1 LRNFLLSCATLI
13 YLSCPMA
20 AHADAGCGPAID
32 RAERENNLPARILH
46 AIGIVE
52 SGRRDPLDGQPAAWP
67 WSVNA
72 AGDSHTF
79 ETREQAIA
87 FVQAA
92 QARGIRS
99 IDIGCMQ
106 INLMYHPNAFAS
118 LEDGFAPETNVRYA
132 TAFLLDLHQRTG
144 DWTAAIGDYHTAT
157 PELSGDYARRVRAVM
172 AGESPGTPLF
182 AAAVPA
188 IRTAAVLSASPV
200 ILTNAAA
207 RRVRVIEPGGAAP
220 AAMLQNAARLPRVYY
235 P

>member
-1 LRNFLLSCATLI
+1 
-13 YLSCPMA
+13 MA
-20 AHADAGCGPAID
+20 AQADAGCGPAID
-32 RAERENNLPARILH
+32 TAERENNLPARILQ

-52 SGRRDPLDGQPAAWP
+52 SGRRDPLDGQRTAWP

-72 AGDSHTF
+72 AGDSHLF

-106 INLMYHPNAFAS
+106 INLLYHPDAFAS
-118 LEDGFAPETNVRYA
+118 LEDGFTPETNVRYA

-144 DWTAAIGDYHTAT
+144 DWAAAIGDYHSAT
-157 PELSGDYARRVRAVM
+157 PELSGDYARRVQAVM
-172 AGESPGTPLF
+172 AGEAPGTLPF
-182 AAAVPA
+182 ADTVPA
-188 IRTAAVLSASPV
+188 IRTAAVVSASPV

-207 RRVRVIEPGGAAP
+207 RRVRVFEPGGVAAATMP
-220 AAMLQNAARLPRVYY
+220 QSAARLPRVYY